1 MRYLP
6 IVLRERGFSLTQ
18 ISSLAIFTFPELL
31 KPFLAPLLDMRVLHS
46 LSSRTA
52 VILIVQFL
60 LIALFCTFSSAN
72 DPKLYQLG
80 VFFLLSSILTTVH
93 DAAVDG
99 LAVSTLLPSEQ
110 SLGAFGQ
117 YLGNKLGSLL
127 AGGILPAVFGK
138 DHRTF
143 CLCLVV
149 IMVGAVF
156 LTLSYRMDLATLAIV
171 DYVPPQNLVAS
182 NLTLSCVPYS
192 QSEKELL
199 PARSCSLPLNEGSL
213 FRRIYQLLK
222 RYLSTAGGM
231 HLIAVLLGYK
241 VAEHAMDAMWIPM
254 LVDSGVSR
262 KHILNTQ
269 MLLGN
274 TAAVLGAALG
284 SFVSSYCGNNHF
296 LALAMCSSLRLLP
309 ESLQCAYS
317 VWPRLHQLPVVALHA
332 ALENV
337 AGSASS
343 SAMFTLLLAESDATV
358 AASSY
363 AFLNGIAAL
372 GMKTGE
378 VLSGHVSE
386 ALGYT
391 WLCVGCLVFNALF
404 PFLALSRPS
413 ST

>member
-80 VFFLLSSILTTVH
+80 VFFLLSSILTTMH

-156 LTLSYRMDLATLAIV
+156 LTLSYRMDLAILVIV
-171 DYVPPQNLVAS
+171 DNVPPQNLVAS
-182 NLTLSCVPYS
+182 NRTLSCGPYS

-199 PARSCSLPLNEGSL
+199 SARSCFLPLNDGSL

-241 VAEHAMDAMWIPM
+241 VAEQ
-254 LVDSGVSR
+254 LFVCCLEVYSV
-262 KHILNTQ
+262 L
-269 MLLGN
+269 
-274 TAAVLGAALG
+274 AV
-284 SFVSSYCGNNHF
+284 C
-296 LALAMCSSLRLLP
+296 
-309 ESLQCAYS
+309 S
-317 VWPRLHQLPVVALHA
+317 VWPRPHQPLVVAMH
-332 ALENV
+332 V
-337 AGSASS
+337 AGSSS
-343 SAMFTLLLAESDATV
+343 SSVRDRPCNAM
-358 AASSY
+358 SY
-363 AFLNGIAAL
+363 YEVFICAL
-372 GMKTGE
+372 RF
-378 VLSGHVSE
+378 
-386 ALGYT
+386 
-391 WLCVGCLVFNALF
+391 C
-404 PFLALSRPS
+404 
-413 ST
+413 